1 MSARGKSSLS
11 PRPLPNNPPCEGCL
25 RLLCPLPSP
34 GPFRAGT
41 PAGLRLSPPRRPR
54 SPHRLQPLSRP
65 APVLPA
71 PQPLTSPV
79 SAGVPV
85 PAARAAARRAPGSR
99 WLPRQ
104 CQPRCPAW
112 VWDRAARG
120 TGAAQGRAGREGGGT
135 GAGTRAGAALSPRA
149 RDPAVPCG
157 RPCGPGDGGSG
168 ARDATAT
175 LPGQEELTAQGSSSP
190 PSFAPELSSHPA
202 REPRATLA
210 LSPRCQTPSGHQSN
224 EAHRRGWASQEA
236 ARVMT
241 RCPLVPTLL
250 SGAASGRL

>member
-1 MSARGKSSLS
+1 METVSRT
-11 PRPLPNNPPCEGCL
+11 
-25 RLLCPLPSP
+25 LL
-34 GPFRAGT
+34 G
-41 PAGLRLSPPRRPR
+41 GLIT
-54 SPHRLQPLSRP
+54 
-65 APVLPA
+65 APVSLNAGCHKSLEGTLIWRNKGLHLFFPGS
-71 PQPLTSPV
+71 PLKDHSFNVKEKRFPEAV